1 MNNKNTHT
9 IQQGTRGYAFDT
21 TETIANKIRCFIW
34 KRDFVIDSGFPIL
47 PTIKATVL
55 VDEIVMEK
63 SVYNLYA

>member
-1 MNNKNTHT
+1 M
-9 IQQGTRGYAFDT
+9 
-21 TETIANKIRCFIW
+21 ETIGNKIRCFIW
-34 KRDFVIDSGFPIL
+34 KRDFVIGSGFPIL